1 MHSSDQAIDELDL
14 RRILST
20 YLMHLPDQHLS
31 LLIDEIGKYSK
42 QEGIRGRR
50 FKVDHV
56 MKLLSHLGESR
67 LSI

>member
-1 MHSSDQAIDELDL
+1 
-14 RRILST
+14 
-20 YLMHLPDQHLS
+20 MHLPDQHLS

-56 MKLLSHLGESR
+56 MKLLSHLRESR